1 MIFGS
6 LPFNGLDECIKL
18 HRMNGSMIWSL
29 VFKPQYDTAEKERC
43 DKKKYHH
50 RFNLL
55 KRINIGNSKRHFL
68 HILHRFH
75 YIAVTVV

>member
-55 KRINIGNSKRHFL
+55 KRI
-68 HILHRFH
+68 
-75 YIAVTVV
+75 